1 MSELV
6 TAGINKQTNKQWI
19 ERDESKIMP
28 RFWDCVNG
36 SKGQFHWPLN
46 AGMEVAV
53 TVAWSRREWVLFGGI
68 ELNVLVQYPK
78 LKSGA
83 YLRIWGYH
91 RSDKCG
97 ERIEFKNSH
106 SSGQSGVSDI
116 QFLRTT
122 PNAASSLNISLI
134 SFFKWLFY
142 LNTFILKGNFVLVL

>member
-1 MSELV
+1 MTQFYSHAVGIQQMFVEWIELL
-6 TAGINKQTNKQWI
+6 TAGINKQSKQWI

-36 SKGQFHWPLN
+36 SKGQFHWLLN
-46 AGMEVAV
+46 AGMEVV
-53 TVAWSRREWVLFGGI
+53 VVVAWSRREWVLFGGI

-97 ERIEFKNSH
+97 ERIEFNNSH
-106 SSGQSGVSDI
+106 SSGQSSVSDI

-122 PNAASSLNISLI
+122 PKCSIFFKYFLNIFL
-134 SFFKWLFY
+134 
-142 LNTFILKGNFVLVL
+142 